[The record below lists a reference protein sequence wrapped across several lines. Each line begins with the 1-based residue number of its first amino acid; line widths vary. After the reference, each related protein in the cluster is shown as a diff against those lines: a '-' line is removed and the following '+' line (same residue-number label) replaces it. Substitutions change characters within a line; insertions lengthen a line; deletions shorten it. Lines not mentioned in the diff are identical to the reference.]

1 MDRNI
6 ELGPYITTL
15 GYIDVDVRGEEE
27 IDFTAV
33 KGSELS
39 ILKDIGLLDQEIS
52 YSGAEINIH
61 WRANLKQGP
70 NGIDR
75 IIPEIQKVEG
85 TITFDV
91 MESGEW
97 DTLNSVVY
105 PILILPGGD
114 WKLDLDL
121 STGDM
126 KFKPGSVVFNF
137 RTLKAEIVFD

>member
-15 GYIDVDVRGEEE
+15 GYIDVDVRGEDE
-27 IDFTAV
+27 IDLTGV

-39 ILKDIGLLDQEIS
+39 ILKDIGLLDEEIS
-52 YSGAEINIH
+52 FSNASINIH

-75 IIPEIQKVEG
+75 IVPEIQKIEG
-85 TITFDV
+85 TITLDV
-91 MESGEW
+91 MEKDEW

-126 KFKPGSVVFNF
+126 KFKPASVTFNF